1 MQLHLPSPLQRAKI
15 IKKKNISHS
24 PFAAQTLSVSRVTTY
39 RDVRLVSTL
48 SLLVMRFTGASVVY
62 MFFFFEVTIV
72 FTIFGVRMEGL
83 CPLLEL
89 FFLSERMRR
98 TL

>member
-1 MQLHLPSPLQRAKI
+1 MQLLLASPLQRAKI
-15 IKKKNISHS
+15 IKKKDISHS

-62 MFFFFEVTIV
+62 MFFFLRLQLF
-72 FTIFGVRMEGL
+72 
-83 CPLLEL
+83 LLL
-89 FFLSERMRR
+89 LG
-98 TL
+98 